1 MMCAYKLFDLDK
13 NGYVDVTEFTR
24 VLIGFGYPGGQCKAR
39 WQHWVMLATL
49 SDGQLLATSQALF
62 YSLDVDGH
70 GRLSRRN
77 VSFIDDWTR
86 PREETWEEKL
96 GKWQMGTLEET
107 LWLLTFEVSSRGRV
121 LKELVHRMNE

>member
-1 MMCAYKLFDLDK
+1 MGSPWVPWA
-13 NGYVDVTEFTR
+13 T
-24 VLIGFGYPGGQCKAR
+24 IGR
-39 WQHWVMLATL
+39 
-49 SDGQLLATSQALF
+49 QALF
-62 YSLDVDGH
+62 YCLDVDGH

-107 LWLLTFEVSSRGRV
+107 LWLLTFEVSSRGWV
-121 LKELVHRMNE
+121 PKELVHSIRGYLLHSTCQRLICTPTQS